1 MLKFYKEQVEELKV
15 REKELNKN
23 ISNKENSYKAEIKAL
38 EEKNIK
44 ELDKAKAE
52 LQEKL
57 NSKYELELEKKEI
70 EIEKLKNMI
79 NQLQDKLKEKKNS
92 KNWFWI
98 SKILK
103 FSICFLVGKYPKPSN
118 LFTMKR

>member
-1 MLKFYKEQVEELKV
+1 MRNFLAEQVEELKV

-92 KNWFWI
+92 KN
-98 SKILK
+98 
-103 FSICFLVGKYPKPSN
+103 
-118 LFTMKR
+118 